1 MKTRKVD
8 DNIVL
13 QLLREGKNQ
22 KQIAEHFKVSPV
34 AIHKRLKKILPKP
47 ESLEKLT
54 HKEQKF
60 CLAVAEGKS
69 RINAAIEA
77 YDVKDRESAKALQNQ
92 LMQKDN
98 IKIAVNE
105 LLQIFGL
112 TKGYRINKI
121 KQLVDHPDPNVSLKS
136 LDMSWKLDGSYAPE
150 KHQTMNFNYYQSSK
164 RLQELKAEEAEL
176 LRQLEELEEKG
187 INHV

>member
-22 KQIAEHFKVSPV
+22 KQIAEHFNVSNV

-69 RINAAIEA
+69 RINAVMEA
-77 YDVKDRESAKALQNQ
+77 YDVTSRESAKALQNQ
-92 LMQKDN
+92 LMEKDD
-98 IKIAVNE
+98 IRIAIDE

-112 TKGYRINKI
+112 TKGYRINRLRQHI
-121 KQLVDHPDPNVSLKS
+121 DHPDPNVSLKG
-136 LDMSWKLDGSYAPE
+136 LDMSWKLSGDYAPDKHINVNFDAVAASE
-150 KHQTMNFNYYQSSK
+150 KIAK
-164 RLQELKAEEAEL
+164 LREALAEYEAQHPEAE
-176 LRQLEELEEKG
+176 G
-187 INHV
+187 D

>member
-1 MKTRKVD
+1 MRQRKIKISELLEMIKAGKEQKFCANYFRVSEAAISKTLKR
-8 DNIVL
+8 
-13 QLLREGKNQ
+13 
-22 KQIAEHFKVSPV
+22 IAP
-34 AIHKRLKKILPKP
+34 LP
-47 ESLEKLT
+47 ESLNKLT
-54 HKEQKF
+54 PKEQKF

-69 RINAAIEA
+69 RINAALEA

-92 LMQKDN
+92 LMQKDD

-121 KQLVDHPDPNVSLKS
+121 KQLVDHPDPNISLKS

-150 KHQTMNFNYYQSSK
+150 KHLNANFDYNASTK
-164 RLQELKAEEAEL
+164 RIRELEAEEAEL
-176 LRQLEELEEKG
+176 LRQLEELEGKG
-187 INHV
+187 R